1 MLGDRVRLSDI
12 VDVAFGA
19 ANEWVIV
26 MTGVNRWNDQAQR
39 TTVALVQA
47 AGTVIALRTLLLL
60 IATVLSGVPLSGR
73 SSLGLTLLFV
83 LVTSLLQSAVT
94 LGPVAFLAAITPW
107 HRIPLARIIGGL
119 FGALLALQIAGRVSW
134 GPPLGMLVVAGFWVG
149 YKTANTPQ
157 ALHASMVN

>member
-47 AGTVIALRTLLLL
+47 AWYRYRP
-60 IATVLSGVPLSGR
+60 S
-73 SSLGLTLLFV
+73 
-83 LVTSLLQSAVT
+83 
-94 LGPVAFLAAITPW
+94 
-107 HRIPLARIIGGL
+107 
-119 FGALLALQIAGRVSW
+119 
-134 GPPLGMLVVAGFWVG
+134 
-149 YKTANTPQ
+149 NTPDDNRDRIVRRS
-157 ALHASMVN
+157 ALWKVESRFNAAFCPCYFATPVSGHPRSRRFLGSDHSMASDSARPHYRRAVRSIVGVADCGPRFLGTAARHAGGRGILGRIQDG